1 MVKPSIDIMFSSLK
15 PVIYIQISPELL
27 TLKNLK
33 TGESISEVPELAIST
48 APKRKILAVGSQA
61 RLAAA
66 SGLAE
71 VLNPFAHPRSLVSD
85 FTVSEQLI
93 KHQLS
98 RIAGKSLLAVSPC
111 VIMHPLGSPA
121 GGFTQVERRAFR
133 EMAFGAG
140 ASEVFVWTGR
150 VLTDQEALSRRAPA
164 SGGDWE

>member
-1 MVKPSIDIMFSSLK
+1 MFSLLK
-15 PVIYIQISPELL
+15 PVIYIQISPERL

-33 TGESISEVPELAIST
+33 TGESISDVPELAIST
-48 APKRKILAVGSQA
+48 AAKRKILAVGSQA

-98 RIAGKSLLAVSPC
+98 RIAGKSWISPSPC